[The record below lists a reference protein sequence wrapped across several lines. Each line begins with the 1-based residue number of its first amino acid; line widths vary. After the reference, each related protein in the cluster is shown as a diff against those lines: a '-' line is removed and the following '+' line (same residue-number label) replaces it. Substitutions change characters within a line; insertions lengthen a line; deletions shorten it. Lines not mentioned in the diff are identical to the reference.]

1 MSRDEI
7 YDAMKE
13 HSKQKFDNDRRL
25 FMAQAVENDDG
36 GWTKHTEFHWS
47 RMVAG
52 FKLDYWPSRKKFQ
65 YRGKVR
71 RGDVNHFIRC
81 KEPVVHK
88 ASNVMLQSQN
98 AAKSMGELHEKML
111 ADGFEWDGM
120 DGYSKTVSA

>member
-7 YDAMKE
+7 YDFMKQR
-13 HSKQKFDNDRRL
+13 SKQKFDNDRKL
-25 FMAQAVENDDG
+25 FMSQAEQNDDG
-36 GWTKHTEFHWS
+36 GWTKHTQFHWS

-52 FKLDYWPSRKKFQ
+52 HKLDYWPSRKKFQ

-71 RGDVNHFIRC
+71 RGDVYQFIRG

-88 ASNVMLQSQN
+88 AANVMLQSQN

-120 DGYSKTVSA
+120 DGYSKKVSA